1 MVITGGFKY
10 LKSRYLW
17 YDIDLNDLVERH
29 KKTSSEKPILL
40 IDCSRI
46 QFVKFLNPDSRYGWE
61 WHTVIR
67 QFKKFVEYLTNI
79 DIKPIF
85 YFQEKEFEEANWKY
99 WIIAN
104 NQRIHK
110 IFDSLKNQFSDIRMS
125 RNYSCEQFVPPGQSY
140 LRYVIKYECNSEV
153 YNTTDNH
160 YAELADVAKNNKNC
174 LGILSMNVDYIIFDT
189 KPLLSMKKLLFNRLS
204 TEMYLHYDFAKVI
217 DLDRQQMK
225 LLCCL
230 VGNDTIPL
238 NDLKDF
244 HEKIGYVYERERD
257 SHVLNKVAKVIK
269 DREWS
274 GDHLQFG
281 EIAKFVGINEKELRK
296 GMNFYEI
303 GSNSEKYVDDQVQL
317 WTNIDILREKWNAC
331 EIPPGF
337 YTLLRDRMFV
347 DKANFEDY
355 DDDSLPSCALVYR
368 EMRQKMYRIL
378 FSEGVTI
385 KEWCC
390 YKGANLDEPD
400 EVGVHKDAFDDYI
413 PSLEDLMSEDEEMRR
428 IRWDLLQFCL
438 GTNMPYEKLQNMS
451 LSLLSLCFILH
462 YLLKQGTKLQHWE
475 VKAFVAQAL
484 VDPTYKNEFGI
495 KYTSR
500 IIHLSELLQKGM
512 YNLMYV
518 ITACGYP
525 YPLVNALPWRSF
537 NRKIF
542 AWLYNRLPNERTEE
556 IFNNNRELLKTF
568 NEILEIVYFDIED
581 SEEN

>member
-10 LKSRYLW
+10 LKSR
-17 YDIDLNDLVERH
+17 DLCHEIYFHDLVEYH

-40 IDCSRI
+40 VDCSRI

-67 QFKKFVEYLTNI
+67 QFKKFVAYLS
-79 DIKPIF
+79 DIAIRPIF
-85 YFQEKEFEEANWKY
+85 YFQEKEFKEANWKY
-99 WIIAN
+99 WIDAN
-104 NQRIHK
+104 NQSIRK
-110 IFDSLKNQFSDIRMS
+110 VFDSLKNESSDIRML
-125 RNYSCEQFVPPGQSY
+125 RSCSSKQFVPPGQSY

-160 YAELADVAKNNKNC
+160 YAELANIAKNHENC

-189 KPLLSMKKLLFNRLS
+189 KPLFSMKKLSFYRMA
-204 TEMYLHYDFAKVI
+204 TEMYLHHDFAKVI
-217 DLDRQQMK
+217 NLDLQQMK

-238 NDLKDF
+238 NDLKHF
-244 HEKIGYVYERERD
+244 HEKIGYVHERERD
-257 SHVLNKVAKVIK
+257 SLLLNTVAKVIK
-269 DREWS
+269 EKEWS

-281 EIAKFVGINEKELRK
+281 EIAKSAGIDEKELRRS
-296 GMNFYEI
+296 MSFYEI
-303 GSNSEKYVDDQVQL
+303 GSNSEKYVDDQSQL
-317 WTNIDILREKWNAC
+317 WTNIDIIREKWNAC

-337 YTLLRDRMFV
+337 YTLLRDRIFV

-378 FSEGVTI
+378 FSKDVTV
-385 KEWCC
+385 KEWCY

-400 EVGVHKDAFDDYI
+400 EVEVHKDVFDDDI
-413 PSLEDLMSEDEEMRR
+413 PSLEDLISEDEEMKR

-438 GTNMPYEKLQNMS
+438 GTNMPCEKLQNMS
-451 LSLLSLCFILH
+451 PSLLSLCFILH
-462 YLLKQGTKLQHWE
+462 YLLKQGTKLHHWE
-475 VKAFVAQAL
+475 MKAFVAQAL
-484 VDPTYKNEFGI
+484 VDFNHKNEFLI
-495 KYTSR
+495 RYTPR

-537 NRKIF
+537 NKKIF
-542 AWLYNRLPNERTEE
+542 AWLYNRFLNERTEE
-556 IFNNNRELLKTF
+556 IFNYNKELLKTF
-568 NEILEIVYFDIED
+568 NEMLEIVHLNIED
-581 SEEN
+581 YEES